1 VTNLQKFNFSYLAED
16 GSLRLSKTLLV
27 WFLFLAKPLLLFIG
41 AITSSVNE
49 NALLSYFFPVKQNLI
64 LGIVFSLVALA
75 LLQIYVFAKSM
86 PQKWQ
91 HRSLRY
97 FKVVSLVMVG
107 FDVALTLI
115 IFMPYVDWPVT
126 ALFMFGDVAMA
137 WFIVNNDY
145 LSFYIRY
152 YLNNENAEL
161 NAGKS
166 DSSHTRKD

>member
-1 VTNLQKFNFSYLAED
+1 MTNLQKFNFSYLAED
-16 GSLRLSKTLLV
+16 GSLRLSKKLLV

-49 NALLSYFFPVKQNLI
+49 NALLNYFFPIKQNLI
-64 LGIVFSLVALA
+64 LGIIFSLTALA

-86 PQKWQ
+86 TPKWH

-97 FKVVSLVMVG
+97 FKPITL
-107 FDVALTLI
+107 FLVALDIALTMV

-145 LSFYIRY
+145 LGFYIRY